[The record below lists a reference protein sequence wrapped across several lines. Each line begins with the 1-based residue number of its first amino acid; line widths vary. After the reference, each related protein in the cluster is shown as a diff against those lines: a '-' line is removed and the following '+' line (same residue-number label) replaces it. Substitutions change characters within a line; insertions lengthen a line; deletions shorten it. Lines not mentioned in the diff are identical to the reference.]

1 MLREWEEAT
10 TVAWYLSVSFYIY
23 IFFLLLSNSVITVY
37 SNLLIVSCFPQEIVS
52 IDNVVGG
59 GGEGNG
65 GGGGGKTMAVAE
77 DKATA
82 VAEEATMAAE

>member
-1 MLREWEEAT
+1 
-10 TVAWYLSVSFYIY
+10 
-23 IFFLLLSNSVITVY
+23 LSNSVITVY

-65 GGGGGKTMAVAE
+65 GGGGGNGGGGKTMAMAE